1 MRGAL
6 GQTAR
11 HPPGGGRGFA
21 QNVATE
27 ARTFLWSWHPRVRYL
42 VDGPASSACTC
53 GCPYVRA
60 KPLQGA
66 AFLQQRSIKVLLADA
81 DERFVG
87 DLRQT
92 LNDAHEGAL
101 EIEWV
106 GELSQALARLTQGG
120 LDAVLLSLDLPDSQG
135 MVTFDRTYAFAPDVP
150 IIIIADEADDEAAVS
165 TVQAGAQDYLVKG
178 EFGPGLLVRA
188 VRHAIE
194 RHRLFSALRSL
205 SLIDDLTG
213 LYNRRGFSDLGE
225 QYLKLARRSGRGVT
239 MVYLDLD
246 RFKTI
251 NDSLGHHVG
260 DRALLKV
267 ADILRATFR
276 RSDIIARLGG
286 DEFGVLALEAADES
300 AELLVE
306 RLRERIVD
314 FNETSPEP
322 FELSISIGMAH
333 HDDDPRVRLEDM
345 VTEADA
351 AMYREKHG
359 KRPSTVRER

>member
-1 MRGAL
+1 
-6 GQTAR
+6 
-11 HPPGGGRGFA
+11 
-21 QNVATE
+21 
-27 ARTFLWSWHPRVRYL
+27 
-42 VDGPASSACTC
+42 
-53 GCPYVRA
+53 
-60 KPLQGA
+60 LQY
-66 AFLQQRSIKVLLADA
+66 RPIKVLLVDS
-81 DERFVG
+81 DEDYIGELNDGLSRARSS
-87 DLRQT
+87 DLR
-92 LNDAHEGAL
+92 
-101 EIEWV
+101 IEAV
-106 GELSQALARLTQGG
+106 GELSQALARLSQGG
-120 LDAVLLSLDLPDSQG
+120 FDAVLLSLDLADSRG
-135 MVTFDRTYAFAPDVP
+135 MVTFDRAYAFAPDVP
-150 IIIIADEADDEAAVS
+150 IIVLTGEPDEEAAVA
-165 TVQAGAQDYLVKG
+165 TVQGGAQDYLVKS
-178 EFGPGLLVRA
+178 EITTPMLVRA

-260 DRALLKV
+260 DRALIKV

-300 AELLVE
+300 SELLVQ
-306 RLRERIVD
+306 RLRERVLD
-314 FNETSPEP
+314 FNHTSPEP
-322 FELSISIGMAH
+322 YQLSVSIGMAH
-333 HDDDPRVRLEDM
+333 HDDDLRVRLEDM
-345 VTEADA
+345 VAEADS

-359 KRPSTVRER
+359 KRAAALRER

>member
-1 MRGAL
+1 
-6 GQTAR
+6 
-11 HPPGGGRGFA
+11 
-21 QNVATE
+21 
-27 ARTFLWSWHPRVRYL
+27 
-42 VDGPASSACTC
+42 
-53 GCPYVRA
+53 
-60 KPLQGA
+60 LQH
-66 AFLQQRSIKVLLADA
+66 RPIKVLLVESDDDYVA
-81 DERFVG
+81 EVRG
-87 DLRQT
+87 GLSRSLT
-92 LNDAHEGAL
+92 GAL
-101 EIEWV
+101 ELEAV
-106 GELSQALARLTQGG
+106 SELSQALARLSQGG
-120 LDAVLLSLDLPDSQG
+120 IDVILLALDLADSHG
-135 MVTFDRTYAFAPDVP
+135 MVTFDRAYAFAPDVP
-150 IIIIADEADDEAAVS
+150 IIVITREPDEEAAIAA
-165 TVQAGAQDYLVKG
+165 VQGGAQDYLVKT
-178 EFGPGLLVRA
+178 EITPNMLVRA

-286 DEFGVLALEAADES
+286 DEFGVLALEAADETS
-300 AELLVE
+300 DLLVQ
-306 RLRERIVD
+306 RLRERVVD
-314 FNETSPEP
+314 FNRSSPEP
-322 FELSISIGMAH
+322 YQLSVSIGMAR
-333 HDDDPRVRLEDM
+333 HDDDMRVRLEDM
-345 VTEADA
+345 VAEADS

-359 KRPSTVRER
+359 KRAAALRER

>member
-1 MRGAL
+1 
-6 GQTAR
+6 
-11 HPPGGGRGFA
+11 
-21 QNVATE
+21 
-27 ARTFLWSWHPRVRYL
+27 
-42 VDGPASSACTC
+42 
-53 GCPYVRA
+53 
-60 KPLQGA
+60 LQH
-66 AFLQQRSIKVLLADA
+66 RPIRVLLVES
-81 DERFVG
+81 DEEYVG
-87 DLRQT
+87 EVRGGLSRSQAGD
-92 LNDAHEGAL
+92 L
-101 EIEWV
+101 EIESV
-106 GELSQALARLTQGG
+106 SELSQALARLSQGG
-120 LDAVLLSLDLPDSQG
+120 IDAILLSLDLADSRG
-135 MVTFDRTYAFAPDVP
+135 MVTFDRAYAFAPDVP
-150 IIIIADEADDEAAVS
+150 IIVLTREPDEEAAVAA
-165 TVQAGAQDYLVKG
+165 VQGGAQDYLVKV
-178 EFGPGLLVRA
+178 EITPNMLVRA

-300 AELLVE
+300 SELLVQ
-306 RLRERIVD
+306 RLRERVVD
-314 FNETSPEP
+314 FNRSSPEP
-322 FELSISIGMAH
+322 YQLSVSIGMAH
-333 HDDDPRVRLEDM
+333 HDDDLRVRLEDM
-345 VTEADA
+345 VAEADS

-359 KRPSTVRER
+359 KRAAALRER

>member
-1 MRGAL
+1 
-6 GQTAR
+6 
-11 HPPGGGRGFA
+11 
-21 QNVATE
+21 
-27 ARTFLWSWHPRVRYL
+27 
-42 VDGPASSACTC
+42 
-53 GCPYVRA
+53 
-60 KPLQGA
+60 LQH
-66 AFLQQRSIKVLLADA
+66 RPIKVLLVES
-81 DERFVG
+81 DEDYVAEVRG
-87 DLRQT
+87 GLARSQT
-92 LNDAHEGAL
+92 GAL
-101 EIEWV
+101 ELEAV
-106 GELSQALARLTQGG
+106 SELSHALARLSQGG
-120 LDAVLLSLDLPDSQG
+120 IDAILLSLDLADSRG
-135 MVTFDRTYAFAPDVP
+135 MVTFDRAYAFAPDVP
-150 IIIIADEADDEAAVS
+150 IIVVTKEPDEEAAVAA
-165 TVQAGAQDYLVKG
+165 VQGGAQDYLVKV
-178 EFGPGLLVRA
+178 EITPNMLLRA

-300 AELLVE
+300 SELLVQ

-314 FNETSPEP
+314 FNRTSPEP
-322 FELSISIGMAH
+322 YQLSVSIGMAH
-333 HDDDPRVRLEDM
+333 HDDDLRVRLEDM
-345 VTEADA
+345 VAEADS

-359 KRPSTVRER
+359 KRAAALRER

>member
-1 MRGAL
+1 
-6 GQTAR
+6 
-11 HPPGGGRGFA
+11 
-21 QNVATE
+21 
-27 ARTFLWSWHPRVRYL
+27 
-42 VDGPASSACTC
+42 
-53 GCPYVRA
+53 
-60 KPLQGA
+60 LQH
-66 AFLQQRSIKVLLADA
+66 RPIKVLLVDS
-81 DERFVG
+81 DEEYIDELQDGLDPDQR
-87 DLRQT
+87 
-92 LNDAHEGAL
+92 AL
-101 EIEWV
+101 LDVEWV

-120 LDAVLLSLDLPDSQG
+120 LDLMVLSLDLDDSQG
-135 MVTFDRTYAFAPDVP
+135 MVTFDRAFAFAPDVP
-150 IIIIADEADDEAAVS
+150 IVVISDNSDDERAVA

-178 EFGPGLLVRA
+178 ELTPGLLVRS

-213 LYNRRGFSDLGE
+213 LYNRRGFADLGE

-260 DRALLKV
+260 DRALIKV

-300 AELLVE
+300 SELLVE
-306 RLRERIVD
+306 RLRERVVD
-314 FNETSPEP
+314 FNESSPEP
-322 FELSISIGMAH
+322 YQLSVSIGMAH
-333 HDDDPRVRLEDM
+333 HDDDPRVRLDDL
-345 VTEADA
+345 VAEADSE
-351 AMYREKHG
+351 MYREKHD
-359 KRPSTVRER
+359 KRAATLRDR